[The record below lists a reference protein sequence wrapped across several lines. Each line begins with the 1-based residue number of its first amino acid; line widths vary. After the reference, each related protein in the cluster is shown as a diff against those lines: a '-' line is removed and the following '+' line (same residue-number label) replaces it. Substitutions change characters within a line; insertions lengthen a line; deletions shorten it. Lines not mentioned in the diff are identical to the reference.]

1 MEGGNHQAARF
12 FTPQRLPDALFH
24 FARRLVGKGDRR
36 DMTRLIAAAADQVG
50 DFIGN
55 HAGLTGT
62 GTRQHQ
68 ARSGNEFDGLL
79 LARI

>member
-1 MEGGNHQAARF
+1 MEGGNHQPARLF
-12 FTPQRLPDALFH
+12 APQRLSDALFH
-24 FARRLVGKGDRR
+24 FARRLIGKGDCRN
-36 DMTRLIAAAADQVG
+36 MARLIAAAADQVG

-55 HAGLTGT
+55 NAGLTGT

-79 LARI
+79 LARV